1 MFSSLTITL
10 FRSSGLVGLVL
21 FAMLQTGCGVNT
33 VPVTGQV
40 SIKGDTAASKLQ
52 GYGVMLELAEPG
64 ADGKMVSATG
74 EIDAEGKFVL
84 GTNSGSD
91 GAYPGKYRVA
101 ITPSSEFTEGI
112 APPAIIDRK
121 YYNLQTSGLE
131 AVVEP
136 KTNHFTWELDPPS
149 K

>member
-1 MFSSLTITL
+1 MFSFLTITPL
-10 FRSSGLVGLVL
+10 RCSGLIVLVL
-21 FAMLQTGCGVNT
+21 FAFLQTGCGVNT

-40 SIKGDTAASKLQ
+40 TIKGDPAAGKLQ

-74 EIDAEGKFVL
+74 EIDAAGKFVL

-101 ITPSSEFTEGI
+101 ITPSSEFTEGA
-112 APPAIIDRK
+112 APPTVIDRK

-131 AVVEP
+131 AVVAA
-136 KTNHFTWELDPPS
+136 KANHFTWELDPAS